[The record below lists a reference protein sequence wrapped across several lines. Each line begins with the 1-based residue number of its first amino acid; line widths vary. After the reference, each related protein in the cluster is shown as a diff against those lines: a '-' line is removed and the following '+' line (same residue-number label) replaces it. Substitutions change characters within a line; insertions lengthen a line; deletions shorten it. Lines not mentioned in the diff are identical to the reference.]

1 MATNFSVIISSGQHF
16 GDEDTHVGEF
26 VGPTKDFP
34 FDCPSVDPGETA
46 FMMFQSR
53 DVSHERNVFQVNG
66 VDVVAG
72 LPAVPGSGQWV
83 GNIVLIET
91 GHQLKE
97 AGNELH
103 VESRNE
109 GGGGG
114 DNLDDFLIDSVVIVY
129 KTREGLIETFLE
141 EVTRR
146 VAHR

>member
-1 MATNFSVIISSGQHF
+1 MATNFSVILSSGQHF
-16 GDEDTHVGEF
+16 GNEDNHVGEF
-26 VGPTKDFP
+26 AGPTKDFP

-53 DVSHERNVFQVNG
+53 DVSHGNNVFQVNG

-72 LPAVPGSGQWV
+72 LPAVPGSNQWV
-83 GNIVLIET
+83 GNIVLIEP

-109 GGGGG
+109 SGDGGG
-114 DNLDDFLIDSVVIVY
+114 NIDDFLIDSVVIVY
-129 KTREGLIETFLE
+129 KTREGLIETLE
-141 EVTRR
+141 REVVRR
-146 VAHR
+146 VARL